1 MSSLSTA
8 IITGTFNIMK
18 NSLEGLRTDKKGF
31 TLIELL
37 IVVAIIGILAA
48 IAIPAYIGAQEKAR
62 KSNVAKAKASAES
75 DVQHWLN
82 SALKGG
88 RAVLAGANLTE
99 IDTDWNGTIQFGADL
114 TNLQLFNLT
123 GVANS
128 AVSGCYTGA
137 RTQGLGFGANAACGT
152 AASTAEMSPWSGMGG
167 LAAPY
172 YLYASVI
179 GASPAVGVVVGNEG
193 RVTLFA
199 DPASASS
206 ITLLAASNGP
216 GGADTP
222 NSEELGRKVIST
234 E

>member
-1 MSSLSTA
+1 MKISLWRKGS
-8 IITGTFNIMK
+8 G
-18 NSLEGLRTDKKGF
+18 EKGF

-62 KSNVAKAKASAES
+62 KSNIDKAKASAES
-75 DVQHWLN
+75 DMQHWLN

-99 IDTDWNGTIQFGADL
+99 IDTNWNGTIQANVDL
-114 TNLQLFNLT
+114 TNLQLFNLS

-128 AVSGCYTGA
+128 AVSTCYAAA
-137 RTQGLGFGANAACGT
+137 RTQGLGFGTAAGFAGGCGT
-152 AASTAEMSPWSGMGG
+152 AAFFAEMSPWSGMGG

-172 YLYASVI
+172 YLYASVV
-179 GASPAVGVVVGNEG
+179 AAPPAVGTVAGNEG

-199 DPASASS
+199 DPASPSS

-222 NSEELGRKVIST
+222 NSEELGRKIVT
-234 E
+234 AE

>member
-1 MSSLSTA
+1 MYKA
-8 IITGTFNIMK
+8 VN
-18 NSLEGLRTDKKGF
+18 NLREQKGF

-62 KSNVAKAKASAES
+62 KSNADKAKASAES

-82 SALKGG
+82 SALKGTSPT
-88 RAVLAGANLTE
+88 APGANLTE
-99 IDTDWNGTIQFGADL
+99 VDTDWNGTVQAAADL
-114 TNLQLFNLT
+114 TNTAMFNLT

-128 AVSGCYTGA
+128 AVTGCYTAA
-137 RTQGLGFGANAACGT
+137 RTQFLGVGSNAACGT
-152 AASTAEMSPWSGMGG
+152 AAATAEMSPWSGMGG

-172 YLYASVI
+172 YLYASVV
-179 GASPAVGVVVGNEG
+179 AAAPAVNTVAGQEG

-199 DPASASS
+199 DPLSANS

-216 GGADTP
+216 GGADTA
-222 NSEELGRKVIST
+222 NAEELGRKMVSA